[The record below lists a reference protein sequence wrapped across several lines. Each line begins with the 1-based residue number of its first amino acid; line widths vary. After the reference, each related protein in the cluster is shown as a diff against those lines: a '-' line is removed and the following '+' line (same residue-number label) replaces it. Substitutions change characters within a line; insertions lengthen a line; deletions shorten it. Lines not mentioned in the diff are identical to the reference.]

1 MDSLFAQL
9 YLAIQEQI
17 KTLVPDVIWIDQD
30 MGQLEGYENRPS
42 VSFPCVLIDFPTTQY
57 SGLGEMVQW
66 AEVNISIRLAFAP
79 FSSANSVAPDISKEA
94 ALHFYEIEDKLY
106 QALQGFTAEGCVQPM
121 VRIAAATERREDT
134 YRVREL
140 IFTTATEDVT
150 AKYPVNNITAD
161 LDMSKE
167 IM

>member
-9 YLAIQEQI
+9 FLAIQQQI
-17 KTLVPDVIWIDQD
+17 KSKVPEVLWIDQD
-30 MGQLEGYENRPS
+30 LGQLEGYDNRPS

-66 AEVNISIRLAFAP
+66 ADVNISVRLAFAP

-94 ALHFYEIEDKLY
+94 ALFFYEIEDKLY
-106 QALQGFTAEGCVQPM
+106 QALQGFTADECVQPM
-121 VRIAAATERREDT
+121 VRISAATERREDT

-150 AKYPVNNITAD
+150 AKYPVNIVKAD
-161 LDMSKE
+161 LDLSKE